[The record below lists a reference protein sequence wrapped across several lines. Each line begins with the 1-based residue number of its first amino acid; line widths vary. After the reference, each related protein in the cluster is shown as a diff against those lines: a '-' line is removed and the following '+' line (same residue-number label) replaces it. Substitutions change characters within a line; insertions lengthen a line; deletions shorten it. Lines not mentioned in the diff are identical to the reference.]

1 MKQKNK
7 QNKKRQARR
16 NTRTVLGKCSTQTW
30 LDSSRTRPKTVVL
43 TLHRNSSGAYTLE
56 EATILKPVNQY
67 GVIPVS
73 ADVRAIKRDI
83 NRRGLVVR

>member
-1 MKQKNK
+1 MRQKTK
-7 QNKKRQARR
+7 QNRKCQARR
-16 NTRTVLGKCSTQTW
+16 INRNLGQCTTKAW
-30 LDSSRTRPKTVVL
+30 LESNRTRPKTVML

-67 GVIPVS
+67 GVIPVA

>member
-1 MKQKNK
+1 M
-7 QNKKRQARR
+7 
-16 NTRTVLGKCSTQTW
+16 
-30 LDSSRTRPKTVVL
+30 L

-67 GVIPVS
+67 GVIPVA

>member
-1 MKQKNK
+1 MKRKNK
-7 QNKKRQARR
+7 QTKKCQARR
-16 NTRTVLGKCSTQTW
+16 INRNLGHCTTQTW
-30 LDSSRTRPKTVVL
+30 LESNRTRPKTVML

-67 GVIPVS
+67 GVIPVA